1 MRPFAIAQFTL
12 HQSADG
18 SPRLRMRDAA
28 VDDDTIR
35 TALLSVFG
43 PSQQLTIEPLTAAD
57 KIVQYASDLP

>member
-1 MRPFAIAQFTL
+1 
-12 HQSADG
+12 
-18 SPRLRMRDAA
+18 MRDAA